1 MAVEPGA
8 AVAVHPDVRTPM
20 VAQNACQVAERNWA
34 QLIKKQIAILQ
45 EISM

>member
-8 AVAVHPDVRTPM
+8 AVAGHPDVRTAI
-20 VAQNACQVAERNWA
+20 VAQNSCQFAGKTRA
-34 QLIKKQIAILQ
+34 RLIKKQIAILQ